1 MTTLPDDSLEQRL
14 ARLER
19 MVEELHRRLPP
30 VRDGGV
36 EAVRP
41 PLQAEARPIPAI
53 AESADLDGWGTRGP
67 RTAPRRPSPDLG
79 LAALFPWDGQTWLNR
94 LGIVLLLLGVGLLFR
109 YSIDQGWV
117 TPQVRVGF
125 GAAVG
130 AVLSGLGLRID
141 QRRRFAPVLLGGGAA
156 TFYITGWAAYYLY
169 SLVPYTAAFGAMVAI
184 TLAAFGL
191 ALSRGQPALAVL
203 GAGGGL
209 GVPLLLG
216 ISLASPRGLAAYT
229 SFILAWTVVPYLR
242 RGWRSSLWTSM
253 ALAWTLLALY
263 ANLLAETFRAGAE
276 GRGWIQ
282 AAVAFA
288 WIVLGVLPIARRVAD
303 WRAAE
308 HGGHGRWSGRDV
320 LHWYG
325 IALVPPA
332 MALAVS
338 GITWRMS
345 AERWG
350 AAAIALAAGYLLA
363 AWALR
368 AKDARIAKVLLFA
381 VAVLLPAGC
390 LGALEGEA
398 LLVSLALQGL
408 GFHMLARRGAGVAVR
423 WMAHKLMLAAGA
435 WLAWRIA
442 FPGATGPW
450 RLAADAVVVGAT
462 FAAAGWIRVPSEAM
476 AYRIAAQM
484 GAMALVVREVAHLPG
499 GQGIAT
505 IAWGVYGLGL
515 LVYALRRGSRV
526 LERLAILTL
535 LAAVAKLFLVD
546 LARLD
551 ALFRVLLFL
560 GFGSVFLW
568 LSYSLSGWWDASAE
582 ARARPA
588 GRDA

>member
-1 MTTLPDDSLEQRL
+1 MSTLPDDALEQRL

-30 VRDGGV
+30 LRD
-36 EAVRP
+36 EAVESSRP
-41 PLQAEARPIPAI
+41 PLRVEARPVPHTP
-53 AESADLDGWGTRGP
+53 DDFGGWGTRGP
-67 RTAPRRPSPDLG
+67 RTAPRPPSSDLS
-79 LAALFPWDGQTWLNR
+79 LSALFPWDGQTWLNR
-94 LGIVLLLLGVGLLFR
+94 LGIVMLLLGVGLLFR

-130 AVLSGLGLRID
+130 TVLSTLGLRID

-169 SLVPYTAAFGAMVAI
+169 SLVPYTGAFGAMVAI

-288 WIVLGVLPIARRVAD
+288 WIVLGVLPVARRVAD
-303 WRAAE
+303 WRAAQ

-325 IALVPPA
+325 VALVPPV

-350 AAAIALAAGYLLA
+350 ALAISLAAAYLLA

-368 AKDARIAKVLLFA
+368 RRDARIAKVLLFSAA
-381 VAVLLPAGC
+381 VVLPAGC
-390 LGALEGEA
+390 LGALDGEA
-398 LLVSLALQGL
+398 LLLALALQGL
-408 GFHMLARRGAGVAVR
+408 G
-423 WMAHKLMLAAGA
+423 HKLMLAAGA

-450 RLAADAVVVGAT
+450 RLAADAAVVGAT
-462 FAAAGWIRVPSEAM
+462 FAAAGWIRVPTEAM

-505 IAWGVYGLGL
+505 IAWGAYGLGL